1 MLSQEYLNLMKDIHQ
16 NILDF
21 LEDESESGEN
31 FQNLEDIF
39 INTRISNSRYNFLS
53 LLHLITKIGNNHHR
67 FSSFFSKIEKILQF
81 FKEDIKKYFSNSQ
94 LFNIFKSN
102 KKILLYLIEQQII
115 VFDKYIVK
123 TITTTCKYIDAN
135 YPEYFQPEIQPFIN
149 EKWFPKYNRELKKDE
164 WIEHIKKEL
173 PENFYELRKKG
184 ENSSQI
190 CELIRNDMITDFVVY
205 ITKHNISPN
214 AKIQPSIYE
223 TNSFLLKDQKNEG
236 FSLIEYAAFFG
247 SIQIFNHL
255 RFVNAKLTSRLWY
268 LAIHGKNAEIIH
280 FLEDNYVE
288 LEDKSYKK
296 MFYESIKCH
305 HIEIANYFM
314 NNFFKKSEEDSFDTL
329 IQCLKY
335 YDFAFFQKELI
346 IESSFYYFCKY
357 DFCTLV
363 DFLLKNENIDINNR
377 SISFLFNIISYDNFF

>member
-1 MLSQEYLNLMKDIHQ
+1 MKRIHF
-16 NILDF
+16 F
-21 LEDESESGEN
+21 LK
-31 FQNLEDIF
+31 
-39 INTRISNSRYNFLS
+39 
-53 LLHLITKIGNNHHR
+53 TK
-67 FSSFFSKIEKILQF
+67 
-81 FKEDIKKYFSNSQ
+81 
-94 LFNIFKSN
+94 
-102 KKILLYLIEQQII
+102 
-115 VFDKYIVK
+115 
-123 TITTTCKYIDAN
+123 
-135 YPEYFQPEIQPFIN
+135 
-149 EKWFPKYNRELKKDE
+149 
-164 WIEHIKKEL
+164 
-173 PENFYELRKKG
+173 
-184 ENSSQI
+184 
-190 CELIRNDMITDFVVY
+190 
-205 ITKHNISPN
+205 
-214 AKIQPSIYE
+214 
-223 TNSFLLKDQKNEG
+223 KNEG

-314 NNFFKKSEEDSFDTL
+314 NNFFKKAKKIRLILSFNVSSIMIL
-329 IQCLKY
+329 P
-335 YDFAFFQKELI
+335 FFQKELI